1 MHDEL
6 IYNLR
11 ACMYSINLYAKD
23 VHANC
28 AFMNKEMHAVILND
42 TFCIKEN
49 LLQIVVQP
57 ASIS

>member
-6 IYNLR
+6 IYDL
-11 ACMYSINLYAKD
+11 CIVNLYAKD
-23 VHANC
+23 VHANR

-42 TFCIKEN
+42 TFCMKEN
-49 LLQIVVQP
+49 LLQTVVQP